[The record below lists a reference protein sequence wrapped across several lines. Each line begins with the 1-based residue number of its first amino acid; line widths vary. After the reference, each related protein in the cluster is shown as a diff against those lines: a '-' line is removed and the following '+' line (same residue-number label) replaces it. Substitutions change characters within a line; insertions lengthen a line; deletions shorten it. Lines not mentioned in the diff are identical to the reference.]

1 MSMVNSEPIPVRVQC
16 LNCKSEGGDFWAIT
30 PDLPYTEFN
39 LHGKNPTNEKAK
51 TLITSAT
58 CPLCDKVHTM
68 YWDIPRNSG

>member
-51 TLITSAT
+51 T
-58 CPLCDKVHTM
+58 
-68 YWDIPRNSG
+68 